1 VKPSDPKSSHAFAT
15 GPAQPEPSRRGVL
28 KTGLAVGLRAFG
40 RPASGL
46 LAQAAF
52 GMSAVAMA
60 THRAEALETVS
71 ALPLPEPGQYL
82 DAGLR
87 DPKTSRHIGLRLR
100 RPAVPARGGDEAS
113 EATASAGQAAQEPL
127 ILHSPGLGSGLAN
140 GAPWC
145 DAWQDAG
152 FWVLTL
158 SHPVTNEDLWDGS
171 RGSFKERMN
180 AALAAGQY
188 PARVQDVRFV
198 LDRLLTDSPL
208 SALIDPQRI
217 GLSGHSYGALTA
229 QALAGQH
236 GPAQQEPRLRAF
248 VALSPSAMSRG
259 VAQRMA
265 AVKAPFLCVIGAQD
279 GYVTFK
285 EGAEK
290 IRLGVPVTQRHW
302 VHEALAPAH
311 RELRVI
317 EQADHMTLAGEEIDA
332 RRFSRDVP
340 ARPPEEARAWQEIA
354 EVTTEFWRKVF

>member
-1 VKPSDPKSSHAFAT
+1 MCE
-15 GPAQPEPSRRGVL
+15 GLQ
-28 KTGLAVGLRAFG
+28 GLAFRFMNRREILK
-40 RPASGL
+40 SGL
-46 LAQAAF
+46 AA
-52 GMSAVAMA
+52 SAPLLGGV
-60 THRAEALETVS
+60 THRAGASELAP
-71 ALPLPEPGQYL
+71 ALPVPEPGQQL
-82 DAGLR
+82 DALLR
-87 DPKTSRHIGLRLR
+87 DPKTSRRIAVRLR
-100 RPAVPARGGDEAS
+100 RPTLPDPMR
-113 EATASAGQAAQEPL
+113 TAPL

-145 DAWQDAG
+145 DAWQKAG

-158 SHPVTNEDLWDGS
+158 SHPVTNEDLWDVS

-198 LDRLLTDSPL
+198 LDRLLADSPL

-248 VALSPSAMSRG
+248 VALSPSAMSRA

-279 GYVTFK
+279 GYVSFK

-290 IRLGVPVTQRHW
+290 IRLGVPLAQRHW
-302 VHEALAPAH
+302 VHEALPQAH
-311 RELRVI
+311 RALTVI
-317 EQADHMTLAGEEIDA
+317 EQADHMTLAGEEIDS

-340 ARPPEEARAWQEIA
+340 ALPPEEARAWEEIA
-354 EVTTEFWRKVF
+354 QVTTAFWRKVL